1 MKIEQIFSKELTR
14 NINGV
19 VKAEQKD
26 NDSVYVELDEYVVT
40 RELDRHFRAFF
51 EAYVTSVT
59 QSDAAMSGKI
69 GVWISGF
76 FGSGKSHFLKI
87 LSYLLE
93 NKSVKKDGQGRQA
106 FDFFKDKISDAML
119 LADIQNSVTKDTD
132 VILFNIDSRANTD
145 DQENAILKVFLK
157 VFNERVGY
165 CADFPHIA
173 HLERELDKRNQYA
186 SFKDKFAELTLSTW
200 ETERDAYDFY
210 RDELAEAL
218 AYASE
223 QSLESAKAWV
233 EQVEN
238 NFPLDI
244 RNFCKWVNEYLDR
257 SGDRNILFLVDEV
270 GQFIGKNTQMM
281 LKLQTITE
289 DLGTYCGGRAWVV
302 VTSQADI
309 DVAIGGMDKRDGED
323 FSKIQGRFSTRLQL
337 SSSNTSEV
345 IQKRLL
351 LKTEEAHTRLAGVFA
366 EKADILRNQLTFD
379 KTTTASLRG
388 YTDAP
393 SFVDNY
399 PFVPYHYTLVQKVF
413 ESIRTKGAT
422 GKHLAMGERSL
433 LDAFQS
439 AAKQMKEAD
448 LNVLIPFHSFYAPI
462 ESFLEP
468 AVKRTIDQACEL
480 DSLTEFDGK
489 MLKTLF
495 LIRYVDVVKSTLD
508 NLVTLS
514 IDQIDADKIV
524 LRKQI
529 EDSLSRLER
538 QLLIARNGDEF
549 VFLTNEEKEIENEIR
564 HTDIEMSEVS
574 NKLSS
579 IVFDGI
585 LKGNRAYRYPI
596 NKQDFA
602 VSRFCNGHPK
612 DGTTLEDL
620 VIKVISPLDSHY
632 EDYAHDQACINHTLE
647 ADGCVLVKLGE
658 HKRLWD
664 ELTTFIKTDRF
675 LKQNSGQR
683 PEQAHLLREKQME
696 NIEREKRLR
705 TDFEALFAEADVYAI
720 GTKLPKKSATPSAIV
735 EEAYKYVIENTFAKL
750 NMLKATPGEVMREL
764 KAVLAADDIAQ
775 IGLDLH
781 ADECNPEATR
791 EIEQYVTLKVERN
804 EPVYLRDIVARFGK
818 RPYGWP
824 DNEILLLTARLG
836 LAGKVSFSTQ
846 GTDLALK
853 KAYEPFTSVRKRGE
867 IRVHK
872 IRQHDERQIK
882 KAAGLVKEI
891 FSKTFTGSGEKE
903 LYQLV
908 RDELLAWNEELKSF
922 RTKSQTGHFP
932 GKSQIDDGLALV
944 AGVLEKDVGSN
955 PSFALIARFLEDA
968 DALEEFAEDFED
980 LDDFYNSQFQTW
992 QALAG
997 ALNEKFK
1004 ANRPALEKDSEALKA
1019 LTELERIYNMPSPYE
1034 QLRHINPLI
1043 EQVAKVNSTLVE
1055 EKRTHALERV
1065 DLRIGR
1071 VKEAL
1076 AEAHAPSELQ
1086 NQALRPLQM
1095 CRQRIEATSSIPQ
1108 IISEQTEVEGY
1119 EDEAYELLN
1128 DFIED
1133 QRKKAEAE
1141 QRRHELEQ
1149 KKREEAAA
1157 KAGKA
1162 APAPEQA
1169 PEPVQPQPIAKRTVT
1184 INPTDAMAK
1193 SVTTGFIESEAEVD
1207 AYLAALKEQL
1217 IAAVKA
1223 GDRVRIK

>member
-1 MKIEQIFSKELTR
+1 MKIEQIFSKQLSR

-26 NDSVYVELDEYVVT
+26 NDSIFTELDEYVIT
-40 RELDRHFRAFF
+40 KELDRHFRAFF
-51 EAYVTSVT
+51 EAYTPSVIHHHH
-59 QSDAAMSGKI
+59 DMSGRI

-93 NKSVKKDGQGRQA
+93 NKSVEKDGQGRQA
-106 FDFFKDKISDAML
+106 FDFFKDKINDAML
-119 LADIQNSVTKDTD
+119 LADIQNAVTKETD

-145 DQENAILKVFLK
+145 DRENAILKVFLK

-173 HLERELDKRNQYA
+173 HLERELDKRNQYT
-186 SFKDKFAELTLSTW
+186 SFKVKFAELTQSTW
-200 ETERDAYDFY
+200 EKERDAYDFY
-210 RDELAEAL
+210 RDELSEAL
-218 AYASE
+218 AHASD
-223 QSLESAKAWV
+223 QSPESAKAWV

-244 RNFCKWVNEYLDR
+244 RNFCKWVNEYLDLT
-257 SGDRNILFLVDEV
+257 GDRNLLFLVDEV

-289 DLGTYCGGRAWVV
+289 DLGTYCGGRAWVI

-309 DVAIGGMDKRDGED
+309 DAAIGGMDKQDGED

-351 LKTEEAHTRLAGVFA
+351 SKKEDARTHLINVFA
-366 EKADILRNQLTFD
+366 EKGDILRNQLTFD
-379 KTTTASLRG
+379 KTTTASLKG

-439 AAKQMKEAD
+439 AAKQMKESALD
-448 LNVLIPFHSFYAPI
+448 VLIPFYSFYAPI

-480 DSLTEFDGK
+480 DSLTDFDGK
-489 MLKTLF
+489 ILKTLF

-514 IDQIDADKIV
+514 IDRIDADKIA

-529 EDSLSRLER
+529 DESLNRLER

-549 VFLTNEEKEIENEIR
+549 IFLTNEEKEIENEIR
-564 HTDIEMSEVS
+564 HTDVETSEVS
-574 NKLSS
+574 NKLSV

-620 VIKVISPLDSHY
+620 VIKVISPLDSHFENY
-632 EDYAHDQACINHTLE
+632 SHDQACINHTLE

-658 HKRLWD
+658 HKRLWG
-664 ELTTFIKTDRF
+664 ELTIFIKTDRF

-683 PEQAHLLREKQME
+683 PEQEHLLREKQME

-720 GTKLPKKSATPSAIV
+720 GTKLPKKSATPTVIV

-750 NMLKATPGEVMREL
+750 SMLKTSPGEVLREL
-764 KAVLAADDIAQ
+764 QAVLVADDMAQ
-775 IGLDLH
+775 IGLDLQ

-791 EIEQYVTLKVERN
+791 EVEQYVTLKVERN

-836 LAGKVSFSTQ
+836 LAGKVSFSHQ

-903 LYQLV
+903 LYELV

-944 AGVLEKDVGSN
+944 AGILEQTS
-955 PSFALIARFLEDA
+955 SFALIARFLEDA
-968 DALEEFAEDFED
+968 DALEDFAEDFED

-1019 LTELERIYNMPSPYE
+1019 LTELECIYNMPSPYE

-1071 VKEAL
+1071 VKATL
-1076 AEAHAPSELQ
+1076 IEAHVPSELQ
-1086 NQALRPLQM
+1086 NQALRPLQR
-1095 CRQRIEATSSIPQ
+1095 CRQRIEVTSSIPQ
-1108 IISEQTEVEGY
+1108 IISEQTEAEGY
-1119 EDEAYELLN
+1119 EDEAYDLLN
-1128 DFIED
+1128 GFIEN

-1141 QRRHELEQ
+1141 QRRRELEQ
-1149 KKREEAAA
+1149 KKREEEAA
-1157 KAGKA
+1157 KAGNEV
-1162 APAPEQA
+1162 PP
-1169 PEPVQPQPIAKRTVT
+1169 PEPTPELAPPQLVAKRTVT

-1207 AYLAALKEQL
+1207 AYLAALREQL

>member
-1 MKIEQIFSKELTR
+1 MKIEDIFSKQLTR
-14 NINGV
+14 DINGV

-51 EAYVTSVT
+51 EAYVPSVVQT
-59 QSDAAMSGKI
+59 GAGSSMSGKI

-87 LSYLLE
+87 LSYVLE
-93 NKSVKKDGQGRQA
+93 NKSVEKDGQGRHA
-106 FDFFKDKISDAML
+106 FEFFKDKIDDAL
-119 LADIQNSVTKDTD
+119 LLSDIQNAVTKDTD

-145 DQENAILKVFLK
+145 ERENSILKVFLK

-173 HLERELDKRNQYA
+173 HLERELDKRNQYT
-186 SFKDKFAELTLSTW
+186 SFKNKFADLTQSTW
-200 ETERDAYDFY
+200 EVERDAYDFY
-210 RDELAEAL
+210 RDELSEAL
-218 AYASE
+218 AHASE
-223 QSLESAKAWV
+223 QSLESARAWV

-244 RNFCKWVNEYLDR
+244 RNFCKWVNEYLDQT
-257 SGDRNILFLVDEV
+257 GDRNLLFLVDEV

-309 DVAIGGMDKRDGED
+309 DAAIGGMDKRDGED

-351 LKTEEAHTRLAGVFA
+351 SKTEEARTYLNDIFTDKG
-366 EKADILRNQLTFD
+366 DILRNQLTFD
-379 KTTTASLRG
+379 KTTTASLKA
-388 YTDAP
+388 YTDEV

-439 AAKQMKEAD
+439 AAKQMKDEQ
-448 LNVLIPFHSFYAPI
+448 LNVLIPFYRFYSPI

-468 AVKRTIDQACEL
+468 AVKRTIDQACES
-480 DSLTEFDGK
+480 DSLSDFDGK

-514 IDQIDADKIV
+514 VDLIDADKIA

-529 EDSLSRLER
+529 EESLNRLER

-564 HTDIEMSEVS
+564 HTDVEMSEVS
-574 NKLSS
+574 NKLSA

-585 LKGNRAYRYPI
+585 LKGNRAYRYPV

-620 VIKVISPLDSHY
+620 VIKVISPLDSHFESY
-632 EDYAHDQACINHTLE
+632 SHDQACINHTLE

-664 ELTTFIKTDRF
+664 DLTIYIKTDRF

-683 PEQAHLLREKQME
+683 PEQEHLLREKQME
-696 NIEREKRLR
+696 NIEREKRMR
-705 TDFEALFAEADVYAI
+705 TDFEALFAEANIYAI

-735 EEAYKYVIENTFAKL
+735 EDAYKYVVENTFAKL
-750 NMLKATPGEVMREL
+750 NLLNPTPGEVLREL
-764 KAVLAADDIAQ
+764 QAVLVGDDLAQ
-775 IGLDLH
+775 RGLDLQS
-781 ADECNPEATR
+781 DECNPEATR
-791 EIEQYVTLKVERN
+791 EVEQYVSLKVERN
-804 EPVYLRDIVARFGK
+804 EAVYLRDVVTHFGR

-824 DNEILLLTARLG
+824 DNEILLLAARLG
-836 LAGKVSFSTQ
+836 LAGKLSFSIQ
-846 GTDLALK
+846 GTELALK
-853 KAYEPFTSVRKRGE
+853 KAYEPFSSVRKRGE
-867 IRVHK
+867 IRVNK

-882 KAAGLVKEI
+882 KATSLVKNI
-891 FSKTFTGSGEKE
+891 FGKTFTGSDEKE
-903 LYQLV
+903 LYELI
-908 RDELLAWNEELKSF
+908 RDELTVWNDELKSF
-922 RTKSQTGHFP
+922 RTVIDKSGQLGRFP
-932 GKSQIDDGLALV
+932 GSSKIDEGLVLI
-944 AGVLEKDVGSN
+944 AGILEQAT
-955 PSFALIARFLEDA
+955 SFALIERFLEDA
-968 DALEEFAEDFED
+968 NALEDFAEDFED

-992 QALAG
+992 QALTS
-997 ALNEKFK
+997 ALNEQFS
-1004 ANRPALEKDSEALKA
+1004 ANKSALEKDAEALEA
-1019 LTELERIYNMPSPYE
+1019 LTELERIYNLSEPYA
-1034 QLRHINPLI
+1034 QLRHINLLI
-1043 EQVAKVNSTLVE
+1043 ERVAKVNDGLVE
-1055 EKRTHALERV
+1055 DKRAHGLKRV
-1065 DLRIGR
+1065 DLRISR
-1071 VKEAL
+1071 VQDAL
-1076 AEAHAPSELQ
+1076 ADAHAPAELQ
-1086 NQALRPLQM
+1086 NQTLRPLQL
-1095 CRQRIEATSSIPQ
+1095 CRQRIEKTSSIPQ
-1108 IISEQTEVEGY
+1108 IISEQTEAEVY
-1119 EDEAYELLN
+1119 EDEAYDLLN
-1128 DFIED
+1128 THIED

-1141 QRRHELEQ
+1141 QQRSDLEQ
-1149 KKREEAAA
+1149 KKRAEEAA
-1157 KAGKA
+1157 KNGKQIA
-1162 APAPEQA
+1162 PSEPAPV
-1169 PEPVQPQPIAKRTVT
+1169 PIKPVAKRTVT
-1184 INPTDAMAK
+1184 INPTDAMAN

-1207 AYLAALKEQL
+1207 AYLAVLRKQL
-1217 IAAVKA
+1217 IAAVIA

>member
-1 MKIEQIFSKELTR
+1 MKIEQIFSKQLSR

-26 NDSVYVELDEYVVT
+26 NDSIFTELDEYVIT

-51 EAYVTSVT
+51 EAYTPSVIHHHH
-59 QSDAAMSGKI
+59 DMSGRI

-93 NKSVKKDGQGRQA
+93 NKSVEKDGQGRQA
-106 FDFFKDKISDAML
+106 FDFFKEKIKDAML
-119 LADIQNSVTKDTD
+119 LADIQNAVTKETD

-145 DQENAILKVFLK
+145 DRENAILKVFLK

-173 HLERELDKRNQYA
+173 HLERELDKRNQYT
-186 SFKDKFAELTLSTW
+186 SFKVKFAELTHSTW
-200 ETERDAYDFY
+200 EKERDAYDFY
-210 RDELAEAL
+210 RDELSEAL
-218 AYASE
+218 AHASE
-223 QSLESAKAWV
+223 QSPESAKAWV

-244 RNFCKWVNEYLDR
+244 RNFCKWVNEYLDLT
-257 SGDRNILFLVDEV
+257 GDRNLLFLVDEV

-289 DLGTYCGGRAWVV
+289 DLGTYCGGRAWVI

-309 DVAIGGMDKRDGED
+309 DAAIGGMDKQDGED

-351 LKTEEAHTRLAGVFA
+351 SKTEDARTHLINVFA
-366 EKADILRNQLTFD
+366 EKGDILRNQLTFD
-379 KTTTASLRG
+379 KTTTASLKG

-439 AAKQMKEAD
+439 AAKQMKD
-448 LNVLIPFHSFYAPI
+448 SVLDVLIPFYSFYAPI

-480 DSLTEFDGK
+480 DSLTDFDGK
-489 MLKTLF
+489 ILKTLF

-514 IDQIDADKIV
+514 IDRIDADKIA

-529 EDSLSRLER
+529 DESLNRLER

-549 VFLTNEEKEIENEIR
+549 IFLTNEEKEIENEIR
-564 HTDIEMSEVS
+564 HTDVEMSEVS
-574 NKLSS
+574 NKLSV

-620 VIKVISPLDSHY
+620 VIKVISPLDSHFENY
-632 EDYAHDQACINHTLE
+632 SHDQACINHTLE

-658 HKRLWD
+658 HKRLWG

-683 PEQAHLLREKQME
+683 PEQEHLLREKQIE

-705 TDFEALFAEADVYAI
+705 TDFETLFAEADVYAI
-720 GTKLPKKSATPSAIV
+720 GTKLPKKSATPTIIV

-750 NMLKATPGEVMREL
+750 SMLKTSPGEVLREL
-764 KAVLAADDIAQ
+764 QAVLVADDMAQ
-775 IGLDLH
+775 IGLDLQ

-791 EIEQYVTLKVERN
+791 EVEQYVTLKVERN
-804 EPVYLRDIVARFGK
+804 EPVYLRDIVTRFGK

-836 LAGKVSFSTQ
+836 LAGKVSFSHQ
-846 GTDLALK
+846 GTDLVLK

-872 IRQHDERQIK
+872 TRQHDERQIK

-903 LYQLV
+903 LYELV
-908 RDELLAWNEELKSF
+908 RDELLAWNEELKFF

-944 AGVLEKDVGSN
+944 AGILEQTS
-955 PSFALIARFLEDA
+955 SFSLIARFLEDA
-968 DALEEFAEDFED
+968 DTLEDFAEDFED

-1004 ANRPALEKDSEALKA
+1004 ANRPALEKDSEALKS
-1019 LTELERIYNMPSPYE
+1019 LTELERIYNMSSPYE

-1043 EQVAKVNSTLVE
+1043 EQVAKVNSKLIE

-1065 DLRIGR
+1065 DLRIDR
-1071 VKEAL
+1071 VKATL
-1076 AEAHAPSELQ
+1076 IEAHVPSELQ
-1086 NQALRPLQM
+1086 NQALRPLQR
-1095 CRQRIEATSSIPQ
+1095 CRQRIEVTSSIPQ
-1108 IISEQTEVEGY
+1108 IISEQTEAEGY
-1119 EDEAYELLN
+1119 EDEAYDLLN
-1128 DFIED
+1128 GFIEN

-1141 QRRHELEQ
+1141 QRRRELEQ
-1149 KKREEAAA
+1149 KKREEEAA
-1157 KAGKA
+1157 KAGNE
-1162 APAPEQA
+1162 APP
-1169 PEPVQPQPIAKRTVT
+1169 PEPTPELVQPQLVAKRTLT
-1184 INPTDAMAK
+1184 IDPTDAMAK

-1207 AYLAALKEQL
+1207 AYLAALREQL